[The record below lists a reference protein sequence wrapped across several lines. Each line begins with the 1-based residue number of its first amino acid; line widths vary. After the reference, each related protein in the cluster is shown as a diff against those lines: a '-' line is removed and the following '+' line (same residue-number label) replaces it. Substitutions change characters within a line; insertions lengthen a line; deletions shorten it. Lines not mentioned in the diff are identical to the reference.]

1 VTDQL
6 ALHFPTP
13 TPCQKETVMAA
24 LSRHRGKHAGIG
36 VAALADLV
44 RLSERQV
51 RKAVSELREEGF
63 AICATPE
70 TGYYVAATADEIEEC
85 CQFLRSRAMHSLHL
99 ESRLRNIPLPDLLGQ
114 LRLKT

>member
-1 VTDQL
+1 MTDQL

-13 TPCQKETVMAA
+13 SPCQKATVLAA
-24 LSRHRGKHAGIG
+24 LSRHRGQHAGIS
-36 VAALADLV
+36 VAALAEACG
-44 RLSERQV
+44 LSERQV
-51 RKAVSELREEGF
+51 RKAVSELRDDGI

-70 TGYYVAATADEIEEC
+70 TGYYIAATAEEIEGC

-114 LRLKT
+114 LKLET